1 MNNIHQTV
9 RITLAGIV
17 PIIAPWPV
25 AAARLRT
32 MNAALPV
39 LPQSRGAK
47 HQPIHRFTTALLVLL
62 TLMATWPAYGQELYV
77 LRTEAG
83 LEFYQVQEI
92 PKGELTTLHPSTSW
106 DRYLNLGAS
115 ESSAGQP
122 PGGDLFALPRVF
134 QSDRDSKL
142 YRGFRTSSL
151 GRVISIEG
159 RFVGNPRPLVVQ
171 MAESN
176 DATGVT
182 VGQGQPASSGQ
193 RLVWQGSEED
203 GQITR

>member
-1 MNNIHQTV
+1 MNNIHQAV
-9 RITLAGIV
+9 RNTLAGIV
-17 PIIAPWPV
+17 LLIAPWPI

-32 MNAALPV
+32 MNTALPI

-62 TLMATWPAYGQELYV
+62 TLMAAWPAYGQELFV

-92 PKGELTTLHPSTSW
+92 PKGELTAFHPSTSW
-106 DRYLNLGAS
+106 DRSLNLRAS
-115 ESSAGQP
+115 QRSAGQP

-134 QSDRDSKL
+134 QSDRDAKL

-159 RFVGNPRPLVVQ
+159 RFVGNRRPLVVQ
-171 MAESN
+171 IAESN
-176 DATGVT
+176 EATGVT
-182 VGQGQPASSGQ
+182 AGQGQPASSGQ
-193 RLVWQGSEED
+193 RLAWQDAKED

>member
-1 MNNIHQTV
+1 MNNFYQTV

-17 PIIAPWPV
+17 PIIAPWPI

-32 MNAALPV
+32 MNAALPI
-39 LPQSRGAK
+39 LPQSRGAR

-62 TLMATWPAYGQELYV
+62 TLMAAWPAYGQELFV

-92 PKGELTTLHPSTSW
+92 PKGELTAFHPSTSW
-106 DRYLNLGAS
+106 DRYLNLGAA
-115 ESSAGQP
+115 ETRAGQL

-134 QSDRDSKL
+134 QSDRAAKL

-176 DATGVT
+176 EAIGVT

-193 RLVWQGSEED
+193 RLVWQDSEED

>member
-17 PIIAPWPV
+17 PIIAPWPI

-203 GQITR
+203 RQLTR

>member
-1 MNNIHQTV
+1 
-9 RITLAGIV
+9 
-17 PIIAPWPV
+17 
-25 AAARLRT
+25 
-32 MNAALPV
+32 MNAALPI

-62 TLMATWPAYGQELYV
+62 TLMAAWPAYGQELFV

-83 LEFYQVQEI
+83 LEFYQTQEF
-92 PKGELTTLHPSTSW
+92 PKGEPTALNPSTSW
-106 DRYLNLGAS
+106 DRYINVGAS
-115 ESSAGQP
+115 ESSAGQL

-134 QSDRDSKL
+134 QRDRDSKL

-171 MAESN
+171 IAESN
-176 DATGVT
+176 EATGLT

-193 RLVWQGSEED
+193 RLAWQDAKED

>member
-203 GQITR
+203 RQLTR

>member
-1 MNNIHQTV
+1 MNNIHQAV

-17 PIIAPWPV
+17 PIIAPWPI

-39 LPQSRGAK
+39 LPQSMGAK
-47 HQPIHRFTTALLVLL
+47 HQPIRRFTTALLVLL
-62 TLMATWPAYGQELYV
+62 TLMAAWPAYGQELFV

-106 DRYLNLGAS
+106 GRYLNLGAS
-115 ESSAGQP
+115 DSSAGQP

-134 QSDRDSKL
+134 QGTMDSML

-193 RLVWQGSEED
+193 RLAWQEMQED
-203 GQITR
+203 RQITR

>member
-1 MNNIHQTV
+1 MNNIHQAV

-17 PIIAPWPV
+17 PIIAPWPI

-32 MNAALPV
+32 MNAALPI

-62 TLMATWPAYGQELYV
+62 TLMAAWPAYGQELFV

-83 LEFYQVQEI
+83 LEFYQTQEF
-92 PKGELTTLHPSTSW
+92 PRGELTALHPSTSW

-176 DATGVT
+176 EATGVT

-193 RLVWQGSEED
+193 RLAWQDAKED

>member
-1 MNNIHQTV
+1 MNNIHQAV
-9 RITLAGIV
+9 RNTLAGIV
-17 PIIAPWPV
+17 LLIAPWPV

-32 MNAALPV
+32 MNSALRI

-62 TLMATWPAYGQELYV
+62 TLMAAWPAYGQELFV

-83 LEFYQVQEI
+83 LEFYQTQEF
-92 PKGELTTLHPSTSW
+92 PRGELTALHPSTSW

-115 ESSAGQP
+115 ESSAGLL

-134 QSDRDSKL
+134 QSDRHSKL

-171 MAESN
+171 VVESN
-176 DATGVT
+176 EATGVT

-193 RLVWQGSEED
+193 HLAWQAMEED
-203 GQITR
+203 RQITR